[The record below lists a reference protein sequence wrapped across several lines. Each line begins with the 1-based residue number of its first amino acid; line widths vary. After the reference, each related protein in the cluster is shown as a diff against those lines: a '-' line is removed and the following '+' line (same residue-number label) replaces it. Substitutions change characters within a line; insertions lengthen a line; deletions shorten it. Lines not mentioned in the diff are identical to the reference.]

1 MSDFKE
7 ITNVESSPVFLDE
20 KLFKD
25 KFQQYVKQRYDKT
38 LYEKYTYFML
48 SVFEDTHKSWN
59 KTLL

>member
-7 ITNVESSPVFLDE
+7 ITNVESCPVFLDE

-48 SVFEDTHKSWN
+48 SVFEDTHKS
-59 KTLL
+59 